1 MFTGKQ
7 KHDISHPMT
16 SHFVATR
23 PDEYP
28 LEMLKQIH
36 LQADPHAIAAK
47 YGFDYDILLE
57 QPLYITQSK
66 LVENSLML
74 DGTLTPIIA
83 GFGLHTAVE
92 KLAYRVQDDRMTTSD
107 LVKAIET
114 LKKVKDGNKINELGG
129 ANQGVSLV
137 INIPAYGTTPKQ
149 VIEVTATVPEL
160 VNTDIDVHE
169 ADFEMEDTE

>member
-1 MFTGKQ
+1 MFTRKQ
-7 KHDISHPMT
+7 LYDISHPMT

-36 LQADPHAIAAK
+36 LQSDPHAIAAK

-57 QPLYITQSK
+57 QPLYLTQSK
-66 LVENSLML
+66 LVENSLMQ

-114 LKKVKDGNKINELGG
+114 LKKVKDGNKIND
-129 ANQGVSLV
+129 ATANNQGVSLV

-149 VIEVTATVPEL
+149 VIEVTATLPEQ
-160 VNTDIDVHE
+160 VIANTDIHE
-169 ADFEMEDTE
+169 ADFEMDTGE